1 MTYNLEQREYMG
13 YPAPNGLLGIHMA
26 FCWVPSNDTKVVI
39 YLPFVSVNDSF
50 PFLSFSLDITA
61 TFV

>member
-1 MTYNLEQREYMG
+1 MG